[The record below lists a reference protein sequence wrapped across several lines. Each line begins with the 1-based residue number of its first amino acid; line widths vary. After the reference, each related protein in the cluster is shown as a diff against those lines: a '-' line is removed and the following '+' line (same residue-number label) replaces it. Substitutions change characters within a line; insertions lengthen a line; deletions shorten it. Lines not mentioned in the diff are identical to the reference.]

1 MLSSADTVVL
11 PGELVASLQKMRVV
25 LDGFSQNAE
34 LYKNLN
40 ASLRSL
46 EATLNNTQSL
56 TRQLSDK
63 PNAILLPARTEP
75 DPIPRANRQ

>member
-1 MLSSADTVVL
+1 
-11 PGELVASLQKMRVV
+11 V

-46 EATLNNTQSL
+46 DATLNNTKSL

-63 PNAILLPARTEP
+63 PNAMLLPVATEP